1 MTLFLAILCDLYMP
15 LLVALS
21 LWPLRQPQAW
31 PRLRSGLLFLALG
44 FALMAIDRVLGI
56 WACWGGDYS
65 THTAVAAALTL
76 HLWGVELKRRGLL
89 IAGLGLYLSLMKV
102 LGYHTWADMFST
114 LAALAPGFWL
124 IRRHCVSSG

>member
-1 MTLFLAILCDLYMP
+1 MTLFLTILCDLYLP

-21 LWPLRQPQAW
+21 LWPLRQPQGW
-31 PRLRSGLLFLALG
+31 PRLRAGLLFLAMG
-44 FALMAIDRVLGI
+44 ITLMAIDRMLGI
-56 WACWGGDYS
+56 WAYWGGDYS

-76 HLWGVELKRRGLL
+76 HLWGGELKRRVLL
-89 IAGLGLYLSLMKV
+89 SVGIGLYLSLMNA